1 MNIKMIV
8 ASASLAVAA
17 SAASAQEAPPILLT
31 LTPSGG
37 ALVATF
43 KRPVSGLFVD
53 TFSFTPTSVAGTV
66 SVTLTP
72 VNGSVN
78 FFAALLND
86 EGFSFLPEL
95 GQASFS
101 FQSAVNA
108 STPLALTVFGFAGDA
123 ETLGDMAG
131 SYSGSIQVQGV
142 SAIPEPQTW
151 ALMLAG
157 LGVVGFSARRRRQ
170 APHGQALLAGI

>member
-8 ASASLAVAA
+8 ASVGLAVAA
-17 SAASAQEAPPILLT
+17 SAASAQEATPVPLT

-43 KRPVSGLFVD
+43 TRPVTGLFVD
-53 TFSFTPTSVAGTV
+53 TFSFTPASVSGTV

-72 VNGSVN
+72 VNGSVS
-78 FFAALLND
+78 FVAALLND
-86 EGFSFLPEL
+86 DGFSFLPEL
-95 GQASFS
+95 GQTSFS
-101 FQSAVNA
+101 FQSVVNA

-131 SYSGSIQVQGV
+131 SYLGSIQVQGV

-151 ALMLAG
+151 ALLLAG
-157 LGVVGFSARRRRQ
+157 LGVMGFAARRRRQ
-170 APHGQALLAGI
+170 PPHARVFMAAV